1 MTRRLPPPRAGRVEI
16 AALLVGL
23 ALVMYA
29 VFGVPVDLQRNVP
42 LAVLILPLMVWSA
55 FRVDS
60 RLTAALG
67 IAMSVVGVYRTRG
80 EFGPLA
86 FDGSADALLIVQCV
100 IGITTILL
108 LAVAAEIGARRRIE
122 SELRTF
128 NESLERRVE
137 ERTAEVTRL
146 HARMVEAQGLAQIGS
161 WEWNVESNTLWWSEE
176 MCRIFG
182 LTKPPSAYEP
192 YLQLVHPEDRE
203 WTDVEIRAAM
213 KSGRPFT
220 FDHRIVRPDGDTR
233 VIHANGRVEV
243 DDSGAPRR
251 LLGSGHDIT
260 ERLQAERARA
270 QLIEEQAKLREA
282 EEASRAKDAFLATLS
297 HELRTP
303 LNAALGWTYILR
315 ETHKPGDG
323 DHRLVE
329 AIYRNLQLQSKIVSD
344 ILDISL
350 ITKGELPLDQQRVEL
365 RSVFE
370 SALDMLRETAAARG
384 ITIRIHGDGAD
395 IVVGDSRRLQQV
407 AWNLMSNAVKFSK
420 EGGTVTVSIVAV
432 NDAVECSVEDDG
444 PGIDPAFLPHVFE
457 QFSQADSSTT
467 RAHGGLGLGLAIARE
482 IVVMHGGAITAA
494 NRAEGGAAF
503 VVKLPASRAADDR
516 GAAVPVPGARQ
527 ARVRDASAG

>member
-1 MTRRLPPPRAGRVEI
+1 
-16 AALLVGL
+16 
-23 ALVMYA
+23 
-29 VFGVPVDLQRNVP
+29 
-42 LAVLILPLMVWSA
+42 
-55 FRVDS
+55 
-60 RLTAALG
+60 
-67 IAMSVVGVYRTRG
+67 
-80 EFGPLA
+80 
-86 FDGSADALLIVQCV
+86 
-100 IGITTILL
+100 
-108 LAVAAEIGARRRIE
+108 VA
-122 SELRTF
+122 
-128 NESLERRVE
+128 

-146 HARMVEAQGLAQIGS
+146 HDRMVEAQGLAQIGS

-182 LTKPPSAYEP
+182 LTQPPSGYEP

-213 KSGRPFT
+213 TSGHPFT

-233 VIHANGRVEV
+233 VIHANGRVEF
-243 DDSGAPRR
+243 DDAGTPRR

-315 ETHKPGDG
+315 ETQKPGDR

-350 ITKGELPLDQQRVEL
+350 ITKGELPLDQQSVEL

-370 SALDMLRETAAARG
+370 AALDMLRETAAARG
-384 ITIRIHGDGAD
+384 INVHIHGDGAAV
-395 IVVGDSRRLQQV
+395 VVGDSRRLQQV

-420 EGGTVTVSIVAV
+420 HGGTVTVSILAV
-432 NDAVECSVEDDG
+432 DDAVECSVEDDG
-444 PGIDPAFLPHVFE
+444 PGIAPAFLPHVFE

-467 RAHGGLGLGLAIARE
+467 REHGGLGLGLAIARE

-503 VVKLPASRAADDR
+503 VVKLPASRAALDR
-516 GAAVPVPGARQ
+516 GAAVPVSGVRQ